1 MARKS
6 AAISEEDL
14 NAMRTEFEARLGAT
28 ERKVYA
34 LTKERDALRQK
45 ANKVDGHN
53 ELVREKD
60 EIIRQARTLGPCS
73 LIDFESHTTL
83 IPAHTA

>member
-1 MARKS
+1 MHLHLQARNEELARKS

-14 NAMRTEFEARLGAT
+14 DAMRTEFEARLGAT

-45 ANKVDGHN
+45 ANKVDGQN

-60 EIIRQARTLGPCS
+60 DIIRQARTWALK
-73 LIDFESHTTL
+73 T
-83 IPAHTA
+83 

>member
-1 MARKS
+1 
-6 AAISEEDL
+6 
-14 NAMRTEFEARLGAT
+14 MRTEFEARLGAT

-45 ANKVDGHN
+45 ANKVDGQN

-60 EIIRQARTLGPCS
+60 DIIRQARTWALKS
-73 LIDFESHTTL
+73 
-83 IPAHTA
+83 

>member
-1 MARKS
+1 
-6 AAISEEDL
+6 
-14 NAMRTEFEARLGAT
+14 MRAEFETRLGAT

-45 ANKVDGHN
+45 ANKVDGQN

-60 EIIRQARTLGPCS
+60 DIIRQARTWALKLS
-73 LIDFESHTTL
+73 DANSQTTL
-83 IPAHTA
+83 ISAHAASYC